1 MINQEPQTVLVV
13 QNRFHGLDHLRAFA
27 ILFVFLFHY
36 QGKIFGH
43 PDWTTEAGRFGW
55 TGVDLFF
62 VLSGFLI
69 SSQLFEQIK
78 QGRQIAYRDFFVKRF
93 FRIIP
98 AFVVVTAI
106 YFCFPGFHEKPAL
119 APLWRFLTFTANFG
133 LNKEDF
139 GTFSHSWSLCVEE
152 QFYLFL
158 PLTLIVF
165 QYFNKLNKAYWL
177 LIIFFAAGFFLRIY
191 SWNELYLPELP
202 RERSALYWSM
212 YIYYPTYNRL
222 DGLLAGVTVA
232 IIYEF
237 FPILWSRL
245 AAYGNYFIVV
255 SLVVLAIAYYMCYNR
270 FSYFASIFGFPLVAM
285 GYALM
290 ILAAVSP
297 GSILYRWKSKWT
309 AQIATLS
316 YSIYL
321 LHKGM
326 IYLTQNFLSQWGID
340 RNSNL
345 TLLCCLI
352 SSIAVAWLLNRVV
365 ERPFLKLRNR
375 FLNRER
381 VIIADRPIAV
391 TE

>member
-1 MINQEPQTVLVV
+1 MTDHLNPPLSAAPAK
-13 QNRFHGLDHLRAFA
+13 FYGLDHLRAFA
-27 ILFVFLFHY
+27 ISYVFMFHY

-43 PDWTTEAGRFGW
+43 PEWTTEAGRFGW

-69 SSQLFEQIK
+69 SSQLFAQLK
-78 QGRQIAYRDFFVKRF
+78 HGKQIAYRDFFVKRF

-98 AFVVVTAI
+98 AFAVVTAI
-106 YFCFPGFHEKPAL
+106 YFSFPGFHEKPAL

-165 QYFNKLNKAYWL
+165 QYFNKLTKAYWL
-177 LIIFFAAGFFLRIY
+177 LIIFFTAGFFLRIY

-202 RERSALYWSM
+202 RERNALYWSM

-232 IIYEF
+232 ILYEF
-237 FPILWSRL
+237 FPKVWSRI
-245 AAYGNYFIVV
+245 APYGNQFILL
-255 SLVVLAIAYYMCYNR
+255 SLAVLGVAYYMCYIR
-270 FSYFASIFGFPLVAM
+270 FNYYASIYGFPLVAF

-290 ILAAVSP
+290 IIAAVSP
-297 GSILYRWKSKWT
+297 YSILYRRKSKWT
-309 AQIATLS
+309 AQLATLS

-321 LHKGM
+321 LHKGI
-326 IYLTQNFLSQWGID
+326 IYLTQTSLGQWGID

-345 TLLCCLI
+345 TLVCSFI
-352 SSIAVAWLLNRVV
+352 FSIAAAWLLNRVV
-365 ERPFLKLRNR
+365 ERPFMKLKNK
-375 FLNRER
+375 FLKEER
-381 VIIADRPIAV
+381 LVAVPQPIPVA
-391 TE
+391 E